1 MNSNDSLCFLAL
13 SLTIEQRPVRT
24 DSPSS
29 FFGLQAQRVVSDCR
43 TRNGLCADTGDTTSR
58 HEQQR
63 VTAQSCALIS
73 ATQQVCT
80 SRSAPLN
87 LARAEHPRPDSV
99 SKGLSKS
106 VDGGAYPNG
115 WRLAV
120 EPIGGSHVRPWRGL
134 RILLLEPHRT
144 LRPDSAPRAGR
155 ETHRRGSTAR
165 RQPYDKLHRLVRLDR
180 PLPTRL

>member
-115 WRLAV
+115 WRLALGPRRWHLRPARGRPPV
-120 EPIGGSHVRPWRGL
+120 SALERASHVRAS
-134 RILLLEPHRT
+134 H
-144 LRPDSAPRAGR
+144 RAGR
-155 ETHRRGSTAR
+155 DPAHLAHPEIGPFRRRAQGRT
-165 RQPYDKLHRLVRLDR
+165 
-180 PLPTRL
+180 

>member
-115 WRLAV
+115 WRLALG
-120 EPIGGSHVRPWRGL
+120 PRRWH
-134 RILLLEPHRT
+134 
-144 LRPDSAPRAGR
+144 LRPALGPAAEWADFGVRQVCRVSARPMRRPHVACPLQRRNRRPPTGR
-155 ETHRRGSTAR
+155 T
-165 RQPYDKLHRLVRLDR
+165 
-180 PLPTRL
+180 